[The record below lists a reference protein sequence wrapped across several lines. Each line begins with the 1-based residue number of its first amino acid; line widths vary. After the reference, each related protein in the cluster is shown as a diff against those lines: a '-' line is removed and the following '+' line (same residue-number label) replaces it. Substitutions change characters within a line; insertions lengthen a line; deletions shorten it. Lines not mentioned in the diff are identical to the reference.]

1 MIIKLF
7 TTFHPKIMT
16 EFVYSRRLEQL
27 IAQLKNHPHREE
39 IIKLAQEQLI
49 EDTDVVQSVC
59 VN

>member
-1 MIIKLF
+1 
-7 TTFHPKIMT
+7 MT